1 MDLVRKL
8 SDWRR
13 TRLAP
18 PFTAWTWGG
27 WLVGILVLGLLG
39 WRYGPALWTLLSDE
53 AALEHF
59 VTGLGWFGPLA
70 LIVFNALQIVV
81 APIPGYVVQ
90 AAAGYLYGPFWGG
103 VWGALGLLTGAS
115 LAMWLSRRYGRQW
128 VEQLAGRERLARW
141 ESVTH
146 SDSTWLWFVLLTAPT
161 GDLPYFLAGLARVS
175 YAKVIL
181 LTLAIR
187 MPATFVVAAIGAG
200 AVGLEWWQL
209 VLIFALLA
217 GLLALFV
224 RYQEPFL
231 HWVDRTVQRRLAGQR
246 AGSIK
251 RDS

>member
-13 TRLAP
+13 TRFGLSFPIWA
-18 PFTAWTWGG
+18 WGG
-27 WLVGILVLGLLG
+27 WLAGILVLGLLG
-39 WRYGPALWTLLSDE
+39 WRYGPALWALLSDE

-70 LIVFNALQIVV
+70 LIAFNALQIVV

-115 LAMWLSRRYGRQW
+115 LAMWLSRRYGRRW
-128 VEQLAGRERLARW
+128 VEQLAGAERLARW

-146 SDSTWLWFVLLTAPT
+146 SDSTWLWFVLLMAPT
-161 GDLPYFLAGLARVS
+161 GDLPYFLAGLAQVS
-175 YAKVIL
+175 YHKVIL

-187 MPATFVVAAIGAG
+187 VPATFVVAAIGAG
-200 AVGLEWWQL
+200 VVGLLWWQL

-217 GLLALFV
+217 ALLALFV

-231 HWVDRTVQRRLAGQR
+231 HWVDRTVQQHLSGQR
-246 AGSIK
+246 AGGIK

>member
-13 TRLAP
+13 TRLASSP
-18 PFTAWTWGG
+18 RSGVWVWWLMSLGG
-27 WLVGILVLGLLG
+27 LSALV
-39 WRYGPALWTLLSDE
+39 WRFGPAVWTLLSNE
-53 AALEHF
+53 EALERF
-59 VTGLGWFGPLA
+59 VVGLGWFGPLA
-70 LIVFNALQIVV
+70 LILFNALQIVV

-103 VWGALGLLTGAS
+103 LWGALGLLSGAT
-115 LAMWLSRRYGRQW
+115 LAMWLSRRYGRHL
-128 VEQLAGRERLARW
+128 VEQLAGAERLARW

-161 GDLPYFLAGLARVS
+161 GDLPYFLAGLAQVS
-175 YAKVIL
+175 YRKVIL

-187 MPATFVVAAIGAG
+187 VPATFVVAAIGAG
-200 AVGLEWWQL
+200 AVGLLWWQL

-231 HWVDRTVQRRLAGQR
+231 RWVDRTVQQHLSGQGAG
-246 AGSIK
+246 GIK